1 MKAFG
6 LLPLTSP
13 LACNVNDD
21 DDDNHFNTLA
31 IVNAPIILVATA
43 SDGSKGILLYSS
55 PYLTM
60 IANNI
65 DLIKR
70 FNQNIVSS
78 LALVEVVI
86 MLEVVD
92 MVVVRED
99 SLLSISACWLDVN
112 LDWNNDSWSVTC
124 CCCCCS

>member
-99 SLLSISACWLDVN
+99 SLLSISAC
-112 LDWNNDSWSVTC
+112 
-124 CCCCCS
+124 